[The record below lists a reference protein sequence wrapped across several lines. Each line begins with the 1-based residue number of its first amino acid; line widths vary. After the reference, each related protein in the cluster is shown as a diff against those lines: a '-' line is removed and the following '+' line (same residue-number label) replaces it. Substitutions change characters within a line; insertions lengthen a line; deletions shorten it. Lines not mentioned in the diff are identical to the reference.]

1 MFYNCCG
8 LKSKNL
14 TCYSTVLDYIAH
26 LSFING
32 WRARGI
38 INIARDAAELAD
50 EMNDKM
56 IEIRH
61 IDEIAEIAPQK
72 ELKEII
78 KKLDP
83 PALNI
88 LLFLLQRNGKGIEE
102 DALDWFKEKSGDEGI
117 ASGRSRTTFYNALSR
132 LKGMELV
139 DSEIK
144 GRGRGKGRYA
154 ILRINN
160 RQFQLVKEAI
170 IEFFEENKKYK
181 R

>member
-102 DALDWFKEKSGDEGI
+102 DALDCLEQPFIMPFHG
-117 ASGRSRTTFYNALSR
+117 
-132 LKGMELV
+132 
-139 DSEIK
+139 
-144 GRGRGKGRYA
+144 
-154 ILRINN
+154 
-160 RQFQLVKEAI
+160 
-170 IEFFEENKKYK
+170 
-181 R
+181 